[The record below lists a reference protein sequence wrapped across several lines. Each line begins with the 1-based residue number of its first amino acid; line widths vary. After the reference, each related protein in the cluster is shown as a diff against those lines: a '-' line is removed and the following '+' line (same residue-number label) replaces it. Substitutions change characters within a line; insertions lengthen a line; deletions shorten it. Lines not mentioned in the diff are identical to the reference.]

1 MNTYYLM
8 NSKQYVV
15 NEDADMQQNNKE
27 ARKQRFKRVATRRT
41 NEILNRIRILGNCS
55 NKSAYSYS
63 EEDIKKI
70 FSAIEGELR
79 STKVKFVSRK
89 KTNFHL

>member
-1 MNTYYLM
+1 MKESMNM
-8 NSKQYVV
+8 N
-15 NEDADMQQNNKE
+15 ENNKE
-27 ARKQRFKRVATRRT
+27 TRSERFRRVATRRT

-55 NKSAYSYS
+55 NKSSYSYT

-79 STKVKFVSRK
+79 SVKSRFSNRN
-89 KTNFHL
+89 KTDFQF